1 MFFGVGGVSTTF
13 FNKPGL
19 LYDKMEV
26 RRKPLVEVRKASITT
41 IDVEAIVNPANSFGY
56 MGGGVAGFIKRVG
69 GSKIEEE
76 IVNQA
81 PIQVGHATTTTA
93 GDLVCKKVIHAPT
106 MHNPGERT
114 DAHKVLSAARAALR
128 ETEKQGFQ
136 SLAIPGM
143 GTGVGGL
150 DKSEAARTIMK
161 AINETDFKS
170 LKKIILTDID
180 QEMVD
185 AFEEAIKKS
194 TTSP

>member
-1 MFFGVGGVSTTF
+1 MKS
-13 FNKPGL
+13 NPKI
-19 LYDKMEV
+19 
-26 RRKPLVEVRKASITT
+26 EVRKASITT
-41 IDVEAIVNPANSFGY
+41 IDVEAVVNPANSFGY
-56 MGGGVAGFIKRVG
+56 MGGGVASVIKRVG
-69 GSKIEEE
+69 GSKIEQEA
-76 IVNQA
+76 VRQA
-81 PIQVGHATTTTA
+81 PIQIGCAVTTTS

-114 DAHKVLSAARAALR
+114 DAHKVLSAARAAL
-128 ETEKQGFQ
+128 EEAEKQGFQ

-161 AINETDFKS
+161 VINETSFKS

-185 AFEEAIKKS
+185 AFETAAKKS
-194 TTSP
+194 